1 MTQNVSE
8 LTYAIEKAGR
18 HNKKEAFGY
27 YGDLFKT
34 RLNNLEEAFTWYKKG
49 AEAGDPYAQ
58 YQLSK
63 MFCEGEG
70 IAQPDASNCYA
81 WLKMAQEEQT
91 PLLNGLIQISLETVR
106 ANTTPEEI
114 ERGENIF
121 NSLKKSP
128 EEKIKEKNSNLSF
141 F

>member
-1 MTQNVSE
+1 
-8 LTYAIEKAGR
+8 
-18 HNKKEAFGY
+18 
-27 YGDLFKT
+27 
-34 RLNNLEEAFTWYKKG
+34 
-49 AEAGDPYAQ
+49 
-58 YQLSK
+58 
-63 MFCEGEG
+63 
-70 IAQPDASNCYA
+70 
-81 WLKMAQEEQT
+81 MAQEEQT